1 METRRARSYI
11 RKLILTQ
18 IESEGLMYST
28 PDFRKGLKIELN
40 GEPFSIVDFLHVKP
54 GKGGAFVRT
63 TLKSLMTGNV
73 IERTFRS
80 GEKIDKPDLEEKT
93 MQYLYENDGEFHF
106 MDNETYEQLF
116 LTEQQL
122 GDARSYLQEN
132 VAVTVLFHNG
142 KPIGVD
148 PPIFVELK
156 VASAEPGIRGDTAG
170 GANKPATLETGMTV
184 QVPLFV
190 NEGDVLKIDTRTGK
204 YIERVR

>member
-1 METRRARSYI
+1 
-11 RKLILTQ
+11 
-18 IESEGLMYST
+18 MYST

-40 GEPFSIVDFLHVKP
+40 GEPFAIVDFLHVKP

-63 TLKSLMTGNV
+63 TLKSLVTGNV

-80 GEKIDKPDLEEKT
+80 GEKVGKPDLEEKT
-93 MQYLYENDGEFHF
+93 MQYLYESDGEFHF

-116 LTEQQL
+116 LTEEQL
-122 GDARSYLQEN
+122 GEARSYLQEN

-142 KPIGVD
+142 KPIGVE
-148 PPIFVELK
+148 PPMFVELK
-156 VASAEPGIRGDTAG
+156 VASTEPGVRGDTAG

-190 NEGDVLKIDTRTGK
+190 NEGDVLKIDTRTGR
-204 YIERVR
+204 YMERVR

>member
-1 METRRARSYI
+1 
-11 RKLILTQ
+11 
-18 IESEGLMYST
+18 MYST

-40 GEPFSIVDFLHVKP
+40 GEPFAIVDFLHVKP

-63 TLKSLMTGNV
+63 TLKSLISGNV

-93 MQYLYENDGEFHF
+93 MQYLYESDGEFHF

-116 LTEQQL
+116 LTEEQL
-122 GDARSYLQEN
+122 GEARSYLQEN

-142 KPIGVD
+142 KPIGVE
-148 PPIFVELK
+148 PPMFVELK
-156 VASAEPGIRGDTAG
+156 VASTEPGVRGDTAG

-190 NEGDVLKIDTRTGK
+190 NEGDLLKIDTRTGK